1 MEPENK
7 NEFENNEYFD
17 EEVNI
22 LNNFY

>member
-7 NEFENNEYFD
+7 NEYENNEYFD